1 MSTAAIASQ
10 REVLFESGQRQPVH
24 TVYGGAQLFRSFT
37 AQRLGEL
44 ALAAMAEHAPTGA
57 EFARGLGLADPPELI
72 ETVYE
77 KVQRKLRVEPVEDY
91 RIDFEDGYGIR
102 PEAEEDAHAQTVAE
116 ELVKGISQSS
126 LPPSIGVRI
135 KSFGPPSRVRSVR
148 TLELFVRALHRAGG
162 QSLRELIVTLPKV
175 VGPSQ
180 VEALAA
186 LLAQLERQLG
196 LPERWL
202 KIEIMIETPQALIA
216 PSGEI
221 QLPKL
226 VTAANGRCKGV
237 HFGPYDYTA
246 ALNIT
251 ASEQRLMH
259 PACDFAR
266 NLLTLA
272 LSGTGVAVAD
282 GPESLMPIGPHRG
295 AAEHLTVDQREANR
309 AAVHR
314 AWARS
319 CRNIQ
324 HALSSGIYQG
334 WDLHPAQLPARYGAV
349 YAFFL
354 RSLDADAHR
363 LKGLVEKAAQ
373 AKLLGSVF
381 DDAATGQGLLN
392 TFLRAIQCGA
402 ISADQAHQLTGL
414 DLEELSGRSF
424 EKIVGTRARP

>member
-1 MSTAAIASQ
+1 VSTAAIPSQ
-10 REVLFESGQRQPVH
+10 TEAPFDAGQRQPVH
-24 TVYGGAQLFRSFT
+24 TVYGGAQLFHSST
-37 AQRLGEL
+37 AHRLGEL
-44 ALAAMAEHAPTGA
+44 ALAAMSEHAPTSA
-57 EFARGLGLADPPELI
+57 EFGLGLGLADPAELL
-72 ETVYE
+72 EAVYE
-77 KVQRKLRVEPVEDY
+77 KVQRKLRLEPVEDY

-102 PEAEEDAHAQTVAE
+102 PEAEEDEHAQTAAE
-116 ELVKGISQSS
+116 EVAKGLARSS

-135 KSFGPPSRVRSVR
+135 KSFGPHSRARSVR
-148 TLELFVRALHRAGG
+148 TLELFVKALHRTGD

-175 VGPSQ
+175 VGSSQ

-186 LLAQLERQLG
+186 LLARLERELG
-196 LPERWL
+196 LPEHWL
-202 KIEIMIETPQALIA
+202 KIEIMVETPQALIA

-246 ALNIT
+246 ALNIA

-272 LSGTGVAVAD
+272 LAGSGVAVAD

-295 AAEHLTVDQREANR
+295 PAERLTVEQREANR
-309 AAVHR
+309 SAVHR

-334 WDLHPAQLPARYGAV
+334 WDLHPAQLPVRYGAV

-354 RSLDADAHR
+354 RSLDADAQR

-402 ISADQAHQLTGL
+402 ISADQARQLTGL
-414 DLEELSGRSF
+414 SLEELTGRSF
-424 EKIVGTRARP
+424 EKIVAARG

>member
-1 MSTAAIASQ
+1 MSTAATTNPREAS
-10 REVLFESGQRQPVH
+10 LDSGQRQPVH
-24 TVYGGAQLFRSFT
+24 TVYGGAQLFRSST
-37 AQRLGEL
+37 ARRLGEL
-44 ALAAMAEHAPTGA
+44 ALAAMAENASTAA
-57 EFARGLGLADPPELI
+57 ELARGLGLSDSPDLI

-91 RIDFEDGYGIR
+91 RIDFEDGYGMR
-102 PEAEEDAHAQTVAE
+102 PAAAEDGPAQTAAEERAKG
-116 ELVKGISQSS
+116 LVQSS

-135 KSFGPPSRVRSVR
+135 KSFGPQSRARSVR
-148 TLELFVRALHRAGG
+148 TLELFATALHRAGG

-175 VGPSQ
+175 VGPWQ

-186 LLAQLERQLG
+186 SLAQLERRLG
-196 LPERWL
+196 LPEAWL

-226 VTAANGRCKGV
+226 VTAASGRCTGV

-251 ASEQRLMH
+251 ASEQRLTH

-266 NLLTLA
+266 NLLTVALA
-272 LSGTGVAVAD
+272 GTGVAVAD

-295 AAEHLTVDQREANR
+295 PAEQLTAEQREANR
-309 AAVHR
+309 TAVRR

-334 WDLHPAQLPARYGAV
+334 WDLHPAQLPVRYGAV

-381 DDAATGQGLLN
+381 DDAAQNASATALRPPGLERL
-392 TFLRAIQCGA
+392 
-402 ISADQAHQLTGL
+402 
-414 DLEELSGRSF
+414 
-424 EKIVGTRARP
+424 